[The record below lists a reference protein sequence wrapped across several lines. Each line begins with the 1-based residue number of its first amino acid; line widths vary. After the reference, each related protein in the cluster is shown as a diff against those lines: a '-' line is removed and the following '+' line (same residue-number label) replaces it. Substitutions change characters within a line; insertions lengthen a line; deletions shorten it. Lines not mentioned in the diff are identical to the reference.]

1 MQVTLN
7 LMKYNWLPLITSRMV
22 QVLMN
27 YLFKGGKVAQ
37 KREREKERKE
47 EKRRKGK

>member
-7 LMKYNWLPLITSRMV
+7 LMKYNWSPLITSRMV
-22 QVLMN
+22 QVLMH